1 MGMCSPLASN
11 KHMSQVH
18 SSEVCKSDNSDV
30 AEIHAMVVTERGC
43 CVLNNHVASKGGIA
57 VRLLISRLFASHK
70 NQFYAMQ
77 ERRDPLISLLGL
89 HYSSIYNTNDVLP
102 NSSLIQPVS
111 YTLVSSTS
119 GQSWWQALRGNG
131 LNTREYSLTKR
142 GHC

>member
-11 KHMSQVH
+11 KHMSHVH

-30 AEIHAMVVTERGC
+30 AEVHAMALTEWGC
-43 CVLNNHVASKGGIA
+43 CMLNNHVARGGIA

-111 YTLVSSTS
+111 YTLVYLCTS
-119 GQSWWQALRGNG
+119 GLSWWQALRGNG